1 MDKLK
6 LCRILCMS
14 LGNFTVTKH
23 LLIAHSGGIS
33 IDEYDYFRTL
43 AIGNDLYRIKRIVV
57 GYSTE
62 YSLTRIKRYIKEHP
76 NAVLMLGLAS
86 AYITEDE
93 YGNYKINPID
103 FSDCIATFNDLKDK
117 ESNLGIIVDS
127 ICTLRA

>member
-1 MDKLK
+1 MDKQK

-23 LLIAHSGGIS
+23 LLVAHSGGIS
-33 IDEYDYFRTL
+33 IDEYDCFRTL

-57 GYSTE
+57 GYSIE
-62 YSLTRIKRYIKEHP
+62 YSLTRLKRYIKEHP
-76 NAVLMLGLAS
+76 NAVLTLGLAK
-86 AYITEDE
+86 ARIMETED
-93 YGNYKINPID
+93 GNYKINHID
-103 FSDCIATFNDLKDK
+103 FSDCIATFNDSQDR